1 MFARIDQPPTVSR
14 YVFTRF
20 AMADYKAPLRD
31 MRFVLNEVFEVSRLW
46 AQLPELAETVDAETV
61 DAILEEAGK
70 VTSKTIAPL
79 SRNGDEEGC
88 HWNDTVVTT
97 PAGDPQAYR
106 TYAEGGW
113 VGVGGN
119 PAFGGMGMPKVVSAQ
134 VEEMINSASLAF
146 GLYAML
152 TSGACVSIDTHA
164 TEALKAKF
172 LPNMYSGA
180 WAGSM
185 CLTEAHAGTDLGMIR
200 TRAEPQADGTY
211 TITGS
216 KIFITGGEHD
226 LTENIIHLVLAK
238 LPDAPA
244 GPKGI
249 SLFLVP
255 KFMVGDDGSVG
266 SRNTVSCGSI
276 EHKMGIQASA
286 TCVMNFDDAVGYL
299 IGEPNKGLAA
309 MFTMMN
315 YERLGVG
322 IQGLA
327 SGVQSYQNAVEYA
340 LDRLQSRAPTGA
352 QNKEKAADPI
362 IVHPDVRRM
371 LLTMKAFNEG
381 GRAFSSYVA
390 LQLDIAKFSP
400 DEVARKR
407 ADDLVALLTPVAKAF
422 LSDIG
427 LETTVHGQQVFGG
440 HGYIREWGQEQLV
453 RDVRI
458 TQIYEGTNGIQAL
471 DLVGRKIVGSNGA
484 FYQVFSDEVRQFID
498 SSESSLGE
506 FVRPLTSALNML
518 DELTAWVLDRSRS
531 NPNEIGAAS
540 VEYLH
545 LFGYTA
551 YAYMWAMMAKA
562 ALGKEQQEAF
572 YASKLGTARF
582 YFARLLPRIHSL
594 DASVRAG
601 SESLFLLEASQF

>member
-1 MFARIDQPPTVSR
+1 
-14 YVFTRF
+14 
-20 AMADYKAPLRD
+20 MADYKAPLRD
-31 MRFVLNEVFEVSRLW
+31 MRFVLNEVFEVASLW
-46 AQLPELAETVDAETV
+46 AQLPALAESVDAETV
-61 DAILEEAGK
+61 EAILEEAGK
-70 VTSKTIAPL
+70 VTAKSIAPL
-79 SRNGDEEGC
+79 SRSADEEGC
-88 HWNDTVVTT
+88 HWQDTVVTT
-97 PAGDPQAYR
+97 PAGFVDAYR

-119 PAFGGMGMPKVVSAQ
+119 PEFGGMGMPKSVSAQ
-134 VEEMINSASLAF
+134 VEEMINSSSLAF
-146 GLYAML
+146 GLYPML
-152 TSGACVSIDTHA
+152 TSGACVSINAHA
-164 TEALKAKF
+164 SEALKATF
-172 LPNMYSGA
+172 LPKMYSGE

-185 CLTEAHAGTDLGMIR
+185 CLTEPHAGTDLGIIR
-200 TRAEPQADGTY
+200 TKAEPQADGSYKVSGT
-211 TITGS
+211 

-255 KFMVGDDGSVG
+255 KFMVNADGSLG
-266 SRNTVSCGSI
+266 ERNPVTCGSI

-286 TCVMNFDDAVGYL
+286 TCVMNFDEAVGYL
-299 IGEPNKGLAA
+299 VGEPNRGLAA

-327 SGVQSYQNAVEYA
+327 SGERSYQNAVEYA
-340 LDRLQSRAPTGA
+340 RDRLQGRSATGA
-352 QNKEKAADPI
+352 QAKEKPADPI
-362 IVHPDVRRM
+362 IVHADVRRM
-371 LLTMKAFNEG
+371 LLTMKASNEG
-381 GRAFSSYVA
+381 GRAFSTYVA
-390 LQLDIAKFSP
+390 NQLDIAKFSEDP
-400 DEVARKR
+400 TARAR
-407 ADDLVALLTPVAKAF
+407 ADGLVALLTPVAKAF
-422 LSDIG
+422 LTDLG

-471 DLVGRKIVGSNGA
+471 DLMGRKIVGNRGA
-484 FYQVFSDEVRQFID
+484 DYRVFADEIRQFIASASD
-498 SSESSLGE
+498 DLTE
-506 FVRPLTSALNML
+506 FTQPLVAALDNL
-518 DELTAWVLDRSRS
+518 DQLTAWVLERAQQ

-545 LFGYTA
+545 VFGYTA
-551 YAYMWAMMAKA
+551 YAYMWALMART
-562 ALGKEQQEAF
+562 ALGKVADDAF
-572 YASKLGTARF
+572 YVSKLGTARF

-594 DASVRAG
+594 SASVKAG
-601 SESLFLLEASQF
+601 SESLYLLDEAHF

>member
-1 MFARIDQPPTVSR
+1 
-14 YVFTRF
+14 
-20 AMADYKAPLRD
+20 MADYKAPLRD
-31 MRFVLNEVFEVSRLW
+31 MRFVLNEVFEVSKLW
-46 AQLPELAETVDAETV
+46 AQLPALDETVDAETV

-88 HWNDTVVTT
+88 HWKDTVVTT
-97 PAGDPQAYR
+97 PAGFPEAYR

-119 PAFGGMGMPKVVSAQ
+119 PDFGGMGMPKVVSAQ
-134 VEEMINSASLAF
+134 VEEMLNSASLAF
-146 GLYAML
+146 GLYPML
-152 TSGACVSIDTHA
+152 TSGACVSINTHA
-164 TEALKAKF
+164 TEELKAKF
-172 LPNMYSGA
+172 LPNMYSGV
-180 WAGSM
+180 WCGSM
-185 CLTEAHAGTDLGMIR
+185 CLTEAHAGTDLGIIR
-200 TRAEPQADGTY
+200 TRAEPQTDGAY
-211 TITGS
+211 KITGS

-255 KFMVGDDGSVG
+255 KFMVGDDGSIG
-266 SRNTVSCGSI
+266 ERNTVSCGSI

-327 SGVQSYQNAVEYA
+327 SGVRSYQNAVEYA

-390 LQLDIAKFSP
+390 LQLDIAKFSE
-400 DEVARKR
+400 DDTDRKR

-422 LSDIG
+422 LSDVG
-427 LETTVHGQQVFGG
+427 LETTVHGQQIFGG

-471 DLVGRKIVGSNGA
+471 DLVGRKIVGSGGA
-484 FYQVFSDEVRQFID
+484 FYQLFSDEVREFIAASD
-498 SSESSLGE
+498 SSLGE
-506 FVRPLTSALNML
+506 FTRPLASALDML
-518 DELTAWVLDRSRS
+518 DELTNWVLDRSRS

-562 ALGKEQQEAF
+562 AVGKEAQEDF

-594 DASVRAG
+594 NASVRAG
-601 SESLFLLEASQF
+601 SESLFLLDAEQF

>member
-1 MFARIDQPPTVSR
+1 
-14 YVFTRF
+14 
-20 AMADYKAPLRD
+20 MADYKAPLRD
-31 MRFVLNEVFEVSRLW
+31 MRFVLNEVFEVAKLW
-46 AQLPELAETVDAETV
+46 AQLPVLADTVDAETV
-61 DAILEEAGK
+61 EAILEEAGK
-70 VTSKTIAPL
+70 VTSKSIAPL
-79 SRNGDEEGC
+79 SRSADEEGC
-88 HWNDTVVTT
+88 HWADGAVTT
-97 PAGDPQAYR
+97 PAGFPQAYK

-113 VGVGGN
+113 VGVGGD
-119 PAFGGMGMPKVVSAQ
+119 PVYGGMGMPKAVSAQ
-134 VEEMINSASLAF
+134 VEEMVNSASLSF
-146 GLYAML
+146 GLYPML
-152 TSGACVSIDTHA
+152 TAGACLSINAHA
-164 TEALKAKF
+164 SEELKATY
-172 LPNMYSGA
+172 LPNMYAGV

-185 CLTEAHAGTDLGMIR
+185 CLTEPHAGTDLGIIR
-200 TRAEPQADGTY
+200 TKAEPQADGSYKVSGT
-211 TITGS
+211 

-255 KFMVGDDGSVG
+255 KFMVNADGSLG
-266 SRNTVSCGSI
+266 ARNAANCGSI

-286 TCVMNFDDAVGYL
+286 TCVMNFDEAVGYL
-299 IGEPNKGLAA
+299 VGEPNKGLAA

-327 SGVQSYQNAVEYA
+327 TGERSYQNAVEYA
-340 LDRLQSRAPTGA
+340 RDRLQSRSPTGA
-352 QNKEKAADPI
+352 QNKDKVADPI

-371 LLTMKAFNEG
+371 LLTMKASNEG
-381 GRAFSSYVA
+381 GRAFSTYVA
-390 LQLDIAKFSP
+390 MQLDTAKFSEDP
-400 DEVARKR
+400 VTRKR
-407 ADDLVALLTPVAKAF
+407 AEDLVALLTPVAKAF
-422 LSDIG
+422 LTDLG

-471 DLVGRKIVGSNGA
+471 DLVGRKIVGSGGA
-484 FYQVFSDEVRQFID
+484 FYRLFADEIRHFTATASGDLEEFIK
-498 SSESSLGE
+498 
-506 FVRPLTSALNML
+506 PLNGAVDTL
-518 DELTAWVLDRSRS
+518 DELTDWLLDRARS

-540 VEYLH
+540 VEYLQA
-545 LFGYTA
+545 FGYTA
-551 YAYMWAMMAKA
+551 YAYMWALMARA
-562 ALGKEQQEAF
+562 ASGKENQDDF

-594 DASVRAG
+594 SASVKAG

>member
-1 MFARIDQPPTVSR
+1 
-14 YVFTRF
+14 
-20 AMADYKAPLRD
+20 MADYKAPLRD
-31 MRFVLNEVFEVSRLW
+31 MRFVLNEVFEVATLW
-46 AQLPELAETVDAETV
+46 AQLPALAETVDADTV
-61 DAILEEAGK
+61 EAILEEAGK
-70 VTSKTIAPL
+70 VTSKSIAPL
-79 SRNGDEEGC
+79 SRSGDEEGC
-88 HWNDTVVTT
+88 HWHDGVVTT
-97 PAGDPQAYR
+97 PAGFTEAYQ
-106 TYAEGGW
+106 TYADGGW
-113 VGVGGN
+113 VGVGGD

-134 VEEMINSASLAF
+134 VEEMINSSSLAF
-146 GLYAML
+146 GLYPML
-152 TSGACVSIDTHA
+152 TSGACVSINTHA
-164 TEALKAKF
+164 SEALKATY
-172 LPNMYSGA
+172 LPNMYAGV

-185 CLTEAHAGTDLGMIR
+185 CLTESHAGTDLGIIR
-200 TRAEPQADGTY
+200 TKADPQADGSY
-211 TITGS
+211 TISGT

-255 KFMVGDDGSVG
+255 KFMVNADGSLG
-266 SRNTVSCGSI
+266 ERNPVNCGSI

-286 TCVMNFDDAVGYL
+286 TCVMNFDEAVGYL
-299 IGEPNKGLAA
+299 VGEPNKGLAA

-327 SGVQSYQNAVEYA
+327 SGERSYQNAIEYA
-340 LDRLQSRAPTGA
+340 RDRLQSRSPTGA
-352 QNKEKAADPI
+352 KAKDKIADPI

-371 LLTMKAFNEG
+371 LLTMKASNEG
-381 GRAFSSYVA
+381 GRAFSTYVA
-390 LQLDIAKFSP
+390 MQLDIAKFSE
-400 DEVARKR
+400 DAAARKR

-422 LSDIG
+422 LTDLG

-440 HGYIREWGQEQLV
+440 HGFIREWGQEQLV

-471 DLVGRKIVGSNGA
+471 DLVGRKIVGNGGA
-484 FYQVFSDEVRQFID
+484 YYTLFADEIRQFTAGAG
-498 SSESSLGE
+498 SELAE
-506 FVRPLTSALNML
+506 FTKPLNAALDTL
-518 DELTAWVLDRSRS
+518 DELTHWVLEQSKD

-545 LFGYTA
+545 AFGYTA
-551 YAYMWAMMAKA
+551 YAYMWALMAKA
-562 ALGKEQQEAF
+562 AFGKETQEDF

-582 YFARLLPRIHSL
+582 YFARLLPRIQSL
-594 DASVRAG
+594 SASVKAG
-601 SESLFLLEASQF
+601 SETLFLLEASQF

>member
-1 MFARIDQPPTVSR
+1 
-14 YVFTRF
+14 
-20 AMADYKAPLRD
+20 MADYKAPLRD
-31 MRFVLNEVFEVSRLW
+31 MRFVLNEVFEVSKLW
-46 AQLPELAETVDAETV
+46 AQLPALAETIDAETV

-88 HWNDTVVTT
+88 HWKDTVVTT
-97 PAGDPQAYR
+97 PAGFPEAYR

-119 PAFGGMGMPKVVSAQ
+119 PDFGGMGMPKVVSAQ
-134 VEEMINSASLAF
+134 VEEMLNSASLAF
-146 GLYAML
+146 GLYPML
-152 TSGACVSIDTHA
+152 TSGACVSINTHA
-164 TEALKAKF
+164 TEELKAKY
-172 LPNMYSGA
+172 LPNMYSGV
-180 WAGSM
+180 WCGSM
-185 CLTEAHAGTDLGMIR
+185 CLTEAHAGTDLGIIR
-200 TRAEPQADGTY
+200 TRAEPQTDGSY
-211 TITGS
+211 KITGS

-266 SRNTVSCGSI
+266 ARNTVSCGSI

-327 SGVQSYQNAVEYA
+327 SGVRSYQNAVEYA

-352 QNKEKAADPI
+352 QNKEKTADPI

-390 LQLDIAKFSP
+390 LQLDIAKFSE
-400 DEVARKR
+400 DDTDRKR

-422 LSDIG
+422 LSDVG
-427 LETTVHGQQVFGG
+427 LETTVHGQQIFGG

-471 DLVGRKIVGSNGA
+471 DLVGRKIVGSGGA
-484 FYQVFSDEVRQFID
+484 FYQLFSDEVREFIAASD
-498 SSESSLGE
+498 SSLGE
-506 FVRPLTSALNML
+506 FTRPLASALDML
-518 DELTAWVLDRSRS
+518 DELTNWVLDRSRS

-562 ALGKEQQEAF
+562 AVGKEAQEDF

-594 DASVRAG
+594 NASVRAG
-601 SESLFLLEASQF
+601 SESLFLLDAEQF